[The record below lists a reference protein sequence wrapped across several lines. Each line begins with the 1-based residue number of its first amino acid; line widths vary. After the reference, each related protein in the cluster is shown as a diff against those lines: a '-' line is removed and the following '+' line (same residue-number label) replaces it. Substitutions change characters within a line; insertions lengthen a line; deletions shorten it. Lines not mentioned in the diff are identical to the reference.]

1 MDGRLAIVL
10 LFLILPAALIAVTVE
25 EFHSNPV
32 AIVGLLA
39 VMVVGAFYLVS
50 YTETFA

>member
-1 MDGRLAIVL
+1 MDGRLLTVL
-10 LFLILPAALIAVTVE
+10 LLLVLPAALIGLTVAK
-25 EFHSNPV
+25 FSSNPV
-32 AIVGLLA
+32 SIMALLA

>member
-1 MDGRLAIVL
+1 MDGRLVTVL
-10 LFLILPAALIAVTVE
+10 ALFVLPAALIGVTVE
-25 EFHSNPV
+25 EFHSNPL
-32 AIVGLLA
+32 AIFGLLA